1 MRQEIVERAGL
12 EVDQNE
18 PLELVDM
25 VGQLAGDWRRLVEQE
40 VVVVVDDELDP
51 ALRNPIGCKNAKKIY
66 INKQQQ
72 QR

>member
-51 ALRNPIGCKNAKKIY
+51 ALRNPIGCKNANKY
-66 INKQQQ
+66 INT
-72 QR
+72 